1 MKVVIDIPGVIQSLE
16 DEEFTHNTPT
26 IDLEAIIDYIC
37 NEYMFGTSRVDNV
50 LLDCLDSLS
59 VVKDCDHCEVAYNK
73 LVSELHNLIISI
85 YRRLDEYMLREY
97 PLDMFNNLRLV
108 RRWRDLYVFELK

>member
-1 MKVVIDIPGVIQSLE
+1 MKIVVHIPEVVKSL
-16 DEEFTHNTPT
+16 DDYEFSHNAPT
-26 IDLEAIIDYIC
+26 IDLEAILDYIC
-37 NEYMFGTSRVDNV
+37 NEYMFGTSKINNV
-50 LLDCLDSLS
+50 LLECLESLS
-59 VVKDCDHCEVAYNK
+59 NVRDCDHCDVTYNK
-73 LVSELHNLIISI
+73 LVSEIYNLIITV